1 MDELIKAIVALY
13 SASGGATLR
22 AATPAGMWL
31 SRAPQLLAGTYIVL
45 TPLSAPED
53 FVMNSTASTIDAQ
66 VQWSINNITAGS
78 DTLVVTAMG
87 ALRTLYHDTI
97 LTGMT
102 GINCLMAKCN
112 NGRGP
117 FLDPDSEGYQYILE
131 GKYMLG
137 R

>member
-1 MDELIKAIVALY
+1 
-13 SASGGATLR
+13 
-22 AATPAGMWL
+22 
-31 SRAPQLLAGTYIVL
+31 
-45 TPLSAPED
+45 
-53 FVMNSTASTIDAQ
+53 MNSTAGTIDAS

-117 FLDPDSEGYQYILE
+117 MLDPDSEGYQYILE
-131 GKYMLG
+131 GRYLLG